1 MAAINERNALV
12 LTPAF
17 ISLDDCHVKRNTAI
31 RKNHCNYIKMKAEQQ
46 RNTADMTA

>member
-17 ISLDDCHVKRNTAI
+17 ISLDDSNAKRNTAI
-31 RKNHCNYIKMKAEQQ
+31 RKNPCNYIKMKAEQQ
-46 RNTADMTA
+46 RNTAYMTA